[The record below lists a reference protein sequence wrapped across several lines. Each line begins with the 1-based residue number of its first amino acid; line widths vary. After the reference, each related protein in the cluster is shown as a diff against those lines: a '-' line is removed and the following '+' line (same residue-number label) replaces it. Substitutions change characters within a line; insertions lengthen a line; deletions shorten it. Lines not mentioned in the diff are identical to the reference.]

1 MREKLNHLETRR
13 KTTLRT
19 TIYVLD
25 AIVILLS
32 FVLAF
37 VAHSTLHGSLSF
49 VKTPPEFHIYALVA
63 SFTLPLWLIIVPV
76 FRLQQIF
83 ELMWTKSQLSIQ
95 LIKHHLT
102 GLIALSVILFIT
114 QTVINRSLVAIIMI
128 CTFCLMYTVRAILT
142 SRLRYEWSSGH
153 GRQRIILFGNGSKEM
168 RSFVTYV
175 RTLPLPPLVAGRIG
189 DDEPDGGAELPAL
202 LGNTGEL
209 EQILHQGHADRI
221 LFFHPYHNPNDA
233 SEALRICETH
243 GIPAS
248 FAIDLPRPGQAK
260 PRVISLFDHPFITF
274 NVAPKSP
281 ALKSIKHGFD
291 LIAASIGLVLLSPL
305 MLVVSV
311 AVLLTMGRPL
321 FFTQERV
328 GLFGRRFRMI
338 KFRTMIKGAEI
349 ERDGL
354 ADQNEMDGPVFKIT
368 NDPRV
373 TKLGRFLRR
382 SSIDELPQLIN
393 VLFGTMSL
401 VGPRPLPVDE
411 QQRILATH
419 RRRLSM
425 RPGITGLWQVSGRSN
440 VDFEQWMEL
449 DLRYIDQWSLSLDAA
464 ILLKTVREV
473 ILRTGAK

>member
-19 TIYVLD
+19 IIYILD
-25 AIVILLS
+25 AIVIVLS

-37 VAHSTLHGSLSF
+37 VVHSTLHSSLAL
-49 VKTPPEFHIYALVA
+49 VKSPPEFHVYALVA

-83 ELMWTKSQLSIQ
+83 EQTWTKRRLAVQ

-102 GLIALSVILFIT
+102 GLTALSVILFVT

-128 CTFCLMYTVRAILT
+128 CTFCLMYAVRTILT

-153 GRQRIILFGNGSKEM
+153 GRQRIILFGNCSNEM
-168 RSFVTYV
+168 LAFVDYV
-175 RTLPLPPLVAGRIG
+175 HSLPLPPLVAGRIG
-189 DDEPDGGAELPAL
+189 DDGPDDGTELPAL
-202 LGNTGEL
+202 LGKTADL
-209 EQILHQGHADRI
+209 EQILHDGHTDRI
-221 LFFHPYHNPNDA
+221 LFFHPFHNPNDA
-233 SEALRICETH
+233 SAALRICETH

-305 MLVVSV
+305 MMVVTI
-311 AVLLTMGRPL
+311 AILLTMGRPL

-338 KFRTMIKGAEI
+338 KFRTMIKGAEK
-349 ERDGL
+349 ERDRL
-354 ADQNEMDGPVFKIT
+354 ADQNEMDGPVFKIA

-382 SSIDELPQLIN
+382 SSMDELPQLIN
-393 VLFGTMSL
+393 ILLGTMSL

-425 RPGITGLWQVSGRSN
+425 RPGITGLWQVSGRSD
-440 VDFEQWMEL
+440 VDFERWMEL
-449 DLRYIDQWSLSLDAA
+449 DLRYIDQWSLSLDAT